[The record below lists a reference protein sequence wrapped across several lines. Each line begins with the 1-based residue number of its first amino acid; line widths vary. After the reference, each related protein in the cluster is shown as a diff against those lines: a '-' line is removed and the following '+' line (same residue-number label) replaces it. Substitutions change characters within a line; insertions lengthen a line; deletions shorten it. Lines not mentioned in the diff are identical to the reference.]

1 MQKRRL
7 AHERKL
13 LEEDAKRAA
22 EDPNYTPKYKGIP
35 ANPDA
40 PADPKDELQRRLD
53 EARRKHLIDKEEQL
67 EELYSDD
74 DEQEYGL

>member
-22 EDPNYTPKYKGIP
+22 EDPTYTPKYKGIP

-40 PADPKDELQRRLD
+40 PADPKDEL
-53 EARRKHLIDKEEQL
+53 
-67 EELYSDD
+67 
-74 DEQEYGL
+74 